1 MSANSTTA
9 VEAEHSDLRSGVRD
23 LCARFPGPYWQALD
37 ESRSYPEEFVKALG
51 DSGYLSILIP
61 QEFGGAGGTLMEA
74 SVILEEIHRSGGN
87 ASACHAQM
95 YTMGTLLRHGSREQ
109 KEWFLP
115 KVARGEIRL
124 QSFAVTEPSAGS
136 DTLNLTTT
144 ATRDGA
150 GYVVSGQKIWTSRVQ
165 HSDLMVLLA
174 RTSPSDRSRGG
185 RDGLSV
191 FLVDLK
197 EALVQGMTVRPI
209 RTMLNHETNE
219 VFFDRLWVPDSAL
232 IGEEGKGFSYI
243 LDGMNAERI
252 LIAAECVGDG
262 YWFLDRASE
271 YARNRVVFG
280 RPIGTNQGVA
290 FPLARSYVNV
300 RAADLMRVRAADR
313 FDGGL
318 DCGADANMAKLLAS
332 EASWEAANAAIQT
345 FGGYGFAAEFDVERK
360 FRETRLYQ
368 VAPISSNLILAYLA
382 HHELKL
388 PRSY

>member
-1 MSANSTTA
+1 MSDNSTAA
-9 VEAEHSDLRSGVRD
+9 VEAEHSDLRSAVRS

-37 ESRSYPEEFVKALG
+37 ESRSYPDEFVKALG
-51 DSGYLSILIP
+51 ESGYLAILIP

-95 YTMGTLLRHGSREQ
+95 YTMGTLLRHGSQEQ
-109 KEWFLP
+109 KERFLP
-115 KVARGEIRL
+115 RVARGEIRL

-150 GYVVSGQKIWTSRVQ
+150 GYLVTGQKIWTSRVQ

-174 RTSPSDRSRGG
+174 RTASPDSSPGG

-191 FLVDLK
+191 FLVDLR
-197 EALVQGMTVRPI
+197 EALGQGMTVRPI

-219 VFFDRLWVPDSAL
+219 VFFDRLRIPESAL

-252 LIAAECVGDG
+252 LIAAECIGDG

-271 YARNRVVFG
+271 HAQNRVVFG
-280 RPIGTNQGVA
+280 RPIGSNQGVA
-290 FPLARSYVNV
+290 FPLARAYVNV
-300 RAADLMRVRAADR
+300 RAADLMRVRAAER
-313 FDGGL
+313 FDAGR

-382 HHELKL
+382 HHVLKL